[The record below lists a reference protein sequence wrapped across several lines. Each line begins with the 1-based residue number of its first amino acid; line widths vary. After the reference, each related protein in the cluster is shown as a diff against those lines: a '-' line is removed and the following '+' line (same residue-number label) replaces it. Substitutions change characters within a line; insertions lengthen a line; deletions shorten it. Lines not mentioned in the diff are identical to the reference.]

1 MLKKEYC
8 VSFGCTAKWFRYT
21 YCIPEYIYICI
32 HIQKNSFSI
41 FFPFRL
47 LWSIEQ
53 SFLCYT
59 LGGCWLSISNITV
72 CTCQYEVFKNK
83 IKQIWTVSS
92 WLSHGTPFN
101 LPEKNVDRVLTWVCL
116 FPSLSGSSTP
126 LCPAMIWTLTPLL
139 HSPGDSPQC
148 LPWSCSLSGLLW
160 ACPVCGLQP

>member
-1 MLKKEYC
+1 MIKNIVLVLVVQQSVYLN
-8 VSFGCTAKWFRYT
+8 
-21 YCIPEYIYICI
+21 IYICI

-47 LWSIEQ
+47 LWSIER
-53 SFLCYT
+53 SFLGYT
-59 LGGCWLSISNITV
+59 AGGCWLSISNIAM

-83 IKQIWTVSS
+83 IKQIWTVST

-101 LPEKNVDRVLTWVCL
+101 LPEKNVERVLTWVCL
-116 FPSLSGSSTP
+116 FPSLSGSTTQ

-148 LPWSCSLSGLLW
+148 MLPSYSLSGPL
-160 ACPVCGLQP
+160 